1 MGSSVHRRIWGKV
14 QLPFRLFWGPIR
26 GSCRGKQPHRAHST
40 HPPVGPFRCARWGA
54 PFATPPASGVDVDK
68 LLATR
73 KNHNSTCVEGED
85 EMANLAEV
93 IKGAMSLDVRDRATL
108 AEKLLASFE
117 ELSEEEA
124 DRLWAEESQRR
135 LDQYRAGQAK
145 AVSADA
151 VHEKVNKLLR

>member
-1 MGSSVHRRIWGKV
+1 
-14 QLPFRLFWGPIR
+14 
-26 GSCRGKQPHRAHST
+26 
-40 HPPVGPFRCARWGA
+40 
-54 PFATPPASGVDVDK
+54 
-68 LLATR
+68 
-73 KNHNSTCVEGED
+73 
-85 EMANLAEV
+85 MANLAEV

-108 AEKLLASFE
+108 AEKLLASLE

-145 AVSADA
+145 AVLAEA